1 MASPA
6 RSPPNHEAILS
17 LPLPAPPEKP
27 DDTRLEVPAKLDGCV
42 VGGDATVTRA
52 VEAGESRAV
61 SGILRR
67 GQVVVAL
74 KRAAVV
80 LRAAAGALS
89 LIAFSLMASDKT
101 QGWAGDSFDRY
112 TEYKYLVSVNVI
124 VFVYSGFQLCAHL
137 HLVLKKKSII
147 HPPINLYF
155 DLIMDQ
161 VLAYLL
167 MSSSSSAATRNN
179 DWVTSFG
186 SDAFTKRAS
195 SSIAMSFLTFF
206 ALAFSS
212 LISAHS
218 LFTWYP

>member
-1 MASPA
+1 MASPP
-6 RSPPNHEAILS
+6 RSPPYQDAIGP

-27 DDTRLEVPAKLDGCV
+27 ADTRLDVPTKLDSCV
-42 VGGDATVTRA
+42 TAGDASVTRA
-52 VEAGESRAV
+52 VQAGESRAV

-67 GQVVVAL
+67 DRLALALRRTAVAL
-74 KRAAVV
+74 RAV
-80 LRAAAGALS
+80 AGALS

-112 TEYKYLVSVNVI
+112 VEYKYLVSVNVI
-124 VFVYSGFQLCAHL
+124 VFVYSGIQLCAHL
-137 HLVLKKKSII
+137 HLVIKKKSII
-147 HPPINLYF
+147 HPPISLYF
-155 DLIMDQ
+155 DLTLDQ
-161 VLAYLL
+161 ALAYLL
-167 MSSSSSAATRNN
+167 MSASSSAATRNN

-206 ALAFSS
+206 PLAFSS
-212 LISAHS
+212 LISAHH